1 MQQKDIQFYTKLSKH
16 ARNEKLNM
24 YENILLELCLG
35 INIAT
40 QRVMIVNLIYYIAI
54 SIVRIII
61 YYFVECNVT

>member
-35 INIAT
+35 INVAT
-40 QRVMIVNLIYYIAI
+40 QLVMIVNLIYYIAI

-61 YYFVECNVT
+61 YYSVECNVT